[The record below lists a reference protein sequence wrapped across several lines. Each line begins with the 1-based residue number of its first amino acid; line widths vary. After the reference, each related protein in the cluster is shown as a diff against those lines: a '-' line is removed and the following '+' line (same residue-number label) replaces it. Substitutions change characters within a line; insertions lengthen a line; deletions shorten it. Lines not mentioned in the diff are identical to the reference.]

1 MKRILSTLK
10 DKWPEY
16 ILEILV
22 LIIGIYGA
30 FALDEWKE
38 EQNDSKTQTEILIE
52 VRNNLIEDLAAIQD
66 DLTHMDSLRL
76 GAHQI
81 VESLKYNDKP
91 TKKFKE
97 NIAKLH
103 VAPHF
108 DPNVSGYKLLVSK
121 GVAIINNDSLRQS
134 ITKLF
139 ESTYAYYKRYEE
151 ERIQFRLFH
160 ISPRMMK
167 YSFAD
172 TTVIDYS
179 NFIDYGFFEVSQTD
193 YELMRRDDQ
202 FEKLVDAILYQNEGV
217 RWRAKLVEKAIKKTI
232 IQISIELNKK

>member
-1 MKRILSTLK
+1 MKRIFSTLK
-10 DKWPEY
+10 EKWPEY
-16 ILEILV
+16 LLEILV

-38 EQNDSKTQTEILIE
+38 KRNNSETQTEILIE
-52 VRNNLIEDLAAIQD
+52 IRNNLIEDLAAIQD
-66 DLTHMDSLRL
+66 DLTHMDSLKY
-76 GAHQI
+76 GGHEI
-81 VESLKYNDKP
+81 IEFLKTNDNP
-91 TKKFKE
+91 TNKFKK

-139 ESTYAYYKRYEE
+139 ESTYSYYKRYEE
-151 ERIQFRLFH
+151 ERIQFRLSR
-160 ISPRMMK
+160 ISPEMIK
-167 YSFAD
+167 YSYAD
-172 TTVIDYS
+172 STTIDYS
-179 NFIDYGFFEVSQTD
+179 NFIDYGYFNISQTD
-193 YELMRRDDQ
+193 YELMKTNDQ
-202 FEKLVDAILYQNEGV
+202 FEKLVFAILYQNEGV

-232 IQISIELNKK
+232 NQISNELNKK